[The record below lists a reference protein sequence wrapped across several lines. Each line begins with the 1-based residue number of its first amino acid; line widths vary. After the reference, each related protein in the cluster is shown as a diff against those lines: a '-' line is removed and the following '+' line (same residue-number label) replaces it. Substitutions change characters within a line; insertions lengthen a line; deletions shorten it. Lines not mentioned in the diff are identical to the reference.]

1 MPFSPLAGSA
11 LRISLG
17 SASTAIHSPAG
28 SLARIWVMIPSP
40 FKSSGPSSS
49 TWSSESSLTFR
60 AFRPSESRGFLKK
73 RAAPSGLPF
82 GRINQVR
89 PLAAPPFRR
98 IRSARC
104 NAASVE
110 MGKVPSMLARTSTA
124 GTFRGFLPSSGPIS
138 RTTSSAPPA
147 LTAILWSEVVVG
159 LALTMAASA
168 ALTSCGEWYRSKVK
182 VVCCCARA
190 TGPPAHTTDP
200 AVSASVSSRR
210 HDRGMNPSRCR
221 RPMACG
227 LWPMA
232 WLGAC
237 PCPLQVLA
245 ACHLH
250 PDRLAGRDEG
260 RHHDLHAVLEARF
273 LPDVV
278 VALRVHGRRGVGDL
292 DLDDVGEGNAHGLA
306 VEELH
311 REDHPLLQVA
321 HRAPEAVV
329 PDRHLLV
336 GLGVHEVAGD
346 VVAVQELHVL

>member
-1 MPFSPLAGSA
+1 
-11 LRISLG
+11 
-17 SASTAIHSPAG
+17 
-28 SLARIWVMIPSP
+28 
-40 FKSSGPSSS
+40 
-49 TWSSESSLTFR
+49 
-60 AFRPSESRGFLKK
+60 
-73 RAAPSGLPF
+73 
-82 GRINQVR
+82 
-89 PLAAPPFRR
+89 
-98 IRSARC
+98 
-104 NAASVE
+104 
-110 MGKVPSMLARTSTA
+110 
-124 GTFRGFLPSSGPIS
+124 
-138 RTTSSAPPA
+138 
-147 LTAILWSEVVVG
+147 
-159 LALTMAASA
+159 MAASA

-210 HDRGMNPSRCR
+210 HDRGMNPSRCG
-221 RPMACG
+221 RPVACG

-311 REDHPLLQVA
+311 REDHPFLQVA

-336 GLGVHEVAGD
+336 GLGVHEVAGV
-346 VVAVQELHVL
+346 VVAVQELHVLALGLDRLDQLVGAKPTFPHRAGVEVQELGVRHAAHLALAAVILGTDDPVEHALHPHGHPRTQFRTWQHGISSWLASSWLASESERFYATFKLPGVSPRTQSRSTGSEMVGEPEDDVVGHERCPDVSLVDADRLPRIGELVLAKTVESPPDPHLETSRR